1 MRSRRASRV
10 VPPGHWPWRVA
21 TATAA
26 VVAVVIAA
34 ASAGGC
40 ATDPPPRPAQ
50 IDPSNP
56 GAPESTPLEV
66 GGGAPPVKPPESTPV
81 EVGGGA
87 PPVMPHQSSSSAP
100 TGGEGADAGA
110 HESPQHRPV
119 HQHGAH
125 DEATPPRQPPAHQH
139 EHGGGGAP

>member
-1 MRSRRASRV
+1 MRSKRASRV
-10 VPPGHWPWRVA
+10 APPGRWPWRAA

-26 VVAVVIAA
+26 VVAGAIAA

-56 GAPESTPLEV
+56 GAPESRPLEV
-66 GGGAPPVKPPESTPV
+66 GGGP
-81 EVGGGA
+81 
-87 PPVMPHQSSSSAP
+87 PPVMMPLEVSTPAP
-100 TGGEGADAGA
+100 AGDEGADAGA
-110 HESPQHRPV
+110 HESPRHPPE
-119 HQHGAH
+119 HQHGEH
-125 DEATPPRQPPAHQH
+125 EEATPPRQPPAHQH